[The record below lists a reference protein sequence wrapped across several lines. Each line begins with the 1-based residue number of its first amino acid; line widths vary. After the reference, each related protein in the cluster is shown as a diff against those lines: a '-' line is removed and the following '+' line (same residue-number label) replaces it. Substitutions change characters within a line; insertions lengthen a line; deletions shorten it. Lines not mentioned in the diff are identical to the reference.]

1 MKDRIAKCIVHEGI
15 VYGYEANKSAFANQY
30 LNIPERERKINL
42 HVVRDNP
49 ETIYIHD
56 DVNLNILKVKIKDC
70 LFVYKDEF
78 EKYPE
83 YFI

>member
-1 MKDRIAKCIVHEGI
+1 MKNRIGKCIVYNNI
-15 VYGYEANKSAFANQY
+15 IYEYEENEAAFRNFENG
-30 LNIPERERKINL
+30 LNIHELSNTFLYTNVAYGVYKAKASE
-42 HVVRDNP
+42 
-49 ETIYIHD
+49 
-56 DVNLNILKVKIKDC
+56 C

>member
-1 MKDRIAKCIVHEGI
+1 MTIRIGKCIVHNGFLYEYKENEAAFRNFENGI
-15 VYGYEANKSAFANQY
+15 NIHPLSSTY
-30 LNIPERERKINL
+30 LYTNL
-42 HVVRDNP
+42 PYSVCK
-49 ETIYIHD
+49 
-56 DVNLNILKVKIKDC
+56 VNSSEC